1 MRDEGRSDGSGTT
14 DAPLVEVPLFEV
26 EAPAAEALMA
36 LARDRLE
43 TLIANGRRHYSEP
56 VLALGD
62 RAALTWLRR
71 SGNPYLGEIMAVSR
85 RLGRPGAVLL
95 NMSYEWSCTVGIG
108 PDPDGSGMRLLR
120 TLDWPLPGLGRT
132 TLVARQEGGG
142 GGYYSVTWPGYVG
155 VLTGMAPGRF
165 AAAINQPPLRRISG
179 LLPLDWVIA
188 RRSLWRSRGLPP
200 SHLLRRVFD
209 ECRSFGEA
217 KRMLIET
224 PLCAPTFYSLAGT
237 GPGEGCII
245 ERTETAAAV
254 RPAPAAVANHWTG
267 FAATGH
273 DRGYGSSRR
282 HADMLRAVDQ
292 AGDDFRWLR
301 SPVLNP
307 TTRVAVIANPA
318 TGLLRV
324 QGWEKHGP
332 ATTVLS
338 LLAA

>member
-1 MRDEGRSDGSGTT
+1 
-14 DAPLVEVPLFEV
+14 
-26 EAPAAEALMA
+26 
-36 LARDRLE
+36 
-43 TLIANGRRHYSEP
+43 
-56 VLALGD
+56 
-62 RAALTWLRR
+62 
-71 SGNPYLGEIMAVSR
+71 MAVSR

-95 NMSYEWSCTVGIG
+95 NMSYEWSCTAGVGADPMG
-108 PDPDGSGMRLLR
+108 PACACCARSTGRCLDSGGRHWWRGS
-120 TLDWPLPGLGRT
+120 
-132 TLVARQEGGG
+132 EGGAG
-142 GGYYSVTWPGYVG
+142 DYYSVTWPGYVG

-254 RPAPAAVANHWTG
+254 RPAPGRRRQPLDRLCRNRPRPRLRQ
-267 FAATGH
+267 FAAACRHAAG
-273 DRGYGSSRR
+273 GGSSRGR
-282 HADMLRAVDQ
+282 LQV
-292 AGDDFRWLR
+292 
-301 SPVLNP
+301 
-307 TTRVAVIANPA
+307 VA
-318 TGLLRV
+318 
-324 QGWEKHGP
+324 
-332 ATTVLS
+332 
-338 LLAA
+338 LACP